1 MLVQTNGQIISSAEE
16 GSSSP
21 KTWYYQGFR
30 FYILAFSHWS
40 HETAFGQ
47 TWRGIICGLL
57 SSSSTQVLLNDIPG
71 DSIVHKRGL
80 QQGDPLSPMLFILIM
95 DVPGLMFSRAEQAGL
110 LLDLSPRAHLHHVSM
125 YADDVALFLHPSAA
139 HISILLLLLI
149 V

>member
-1 MLVQTNGQIISSAEE
+1 
-16 GSSSP
+16 
-21 KTWYYQGFR
+21 
-30 FYILAFSHWS
+30 
-40 HETAFGQ
+40 
-47 TWRGIICGLL
+47 
-57 SSSSTQVLLNDIPG
+57 VLLNDIPG